1 MYPSNNIIHWPDGI
15 FTQQVINIKKIPGRD
30 LLKKINIPNYIKQ
43 ITILGNITDK
53 SKLYMKK
60 KFKKKIVHIE
70 LPYTNISN
78 LIKKKISL
86 TKNSLTFITLPTPKQ
101 EQLAMELSKKN
112 KNFKIICI
120 GGSIAI
126 ASGEEKEVPRFMQ
139 YYEFLWRLKN
149 DFLRRIKRLLESFI
163 FYLKGN
169 YIDNLYNKTIFKII
183 EKK

>member
-1 MYPSNNIIHWPDGI
+1 M
-15 FTQQVINIKKIPGRD
+15 R
-30 LLKKINIPNYIKQ
+30 
-43 ITILGNITDK
+43 
-53 SKLYMKK
+53 K
-60 KFKKKIVHIE
+60 KFKKKIIHIQ

-86 TKNSLTFITLPTPKQ
+86 KKNSLTFITLPTPKQ
-101 EQLAMELSKKN
+101 EQLAIELSKKN

-126 ASGEEKEVPRFMQ
+126 ASGEEKEVPKFMQ
-139 YYEFLWRLKN
+139 NYEFMWRLKN
-149 DFLRRIKRLLESFI
+149 DFIRRIQRLFESFV

-183 EKK
+183 EK